1 MRLFNRRW
9 RLQIGDLATEEL
21 DLSFKITRHCAPVP
35 GTAEITLYNLNAE
48 HRRALRPS
56 ASGWLRVFCQLDAG
70 YEGSRSTIFRGDT
83 RRVLTRRDD
92 VNWET
97 VITAGD
103 GEHAIRK
110 ARVVAAFNRGTT
122 LATVVRELASQMGIG
137 EGNLPS
143 VIDALGATTRAG
155 TVLHGQA
162 AQELTRICTQAGLEW
177 SVQDSVLQL
186 VRRGR
191 GLERTAILLN
201 PDTGLIGNV
210 ERAGYKRV
218 KFRALIQ
225 PDLVPGRRIVLESS
239 TATGEYRIVH
249 AEYSG
254 DTRGEDWHVELT
266 ARDVALDA
274 PLIV

>member
-1 MRLFNRRW
+1 MRLYDRRW
-9 RLQIGDLATEEL
+9 RLQIGELATEDL
-21 DLSFKITRHCAPVP
+21 DLSFKITRHFAPVP
-35 GTAEITLYNLNAE
+35 GTAEITVYNLNAE
-48 HRRALRPS
+48 HRHALRPS

-70 YEGSRSTIFRGDT
+70 YNGSRSMLFRGDT
-83 RRVLTRRDD
+83 RRVLTRRAG
-92 VNWET
+92 VEWET
-97 VITAGD
+97 TVTAGD

-122 LATVVRELASQMGIG
+122 LATVVRELAAQMGIG

-162 AQELTRICTQAGLEW
+162 AQELTRVCTQAGLEW
-177 SVQDSVLQL
+177 SIQDGVLQL

-191 GLERTAILLN
+191 GLERSAILLN
-201 PDTGLIGNV
+201 PDTGLIDNV

-218 KFRALIQ
+218 KFKALLQ
-225 PDLVPGRRIVLESS
+225 PDLVPGRRVVLESS
-239 TATGEYRIVH
+239 TATGEYRIIG
-249 AEYSG
+249 AEYTG
-254 DTRGEDWHVELT
+254 DTRGEDWHAEIV